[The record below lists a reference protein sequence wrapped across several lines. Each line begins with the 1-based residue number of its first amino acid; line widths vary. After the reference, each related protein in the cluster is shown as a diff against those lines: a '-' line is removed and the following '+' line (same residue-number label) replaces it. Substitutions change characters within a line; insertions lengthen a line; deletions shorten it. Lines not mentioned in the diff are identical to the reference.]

1 MDDLNMYQRILIPL
15 ENTAYDD
22 AILHHVKK
30 LARLCNSSLVVVHVA
45 DGWAARNIHQLE
57 LRESEEMRKDREYLE
72 KRAADL
78 VTEGF
83 EVDAILAGGDPAQE
97 ISAAAERE
105 KCDLIAMSTHGHK
118 FLADLVYGSVAE
130 GVRHRSTIP
139 VLMVRGHPTPKST
152 EAKQPL

>member
-1 MDDLNMYQRILIPL
+1 MYQRILIPL

-22 AILHHVKK
+22 AILEHVKK
-30 LARLCNSSLVVVHVA
+30 LARLCNASLVVVHVA

-130 GVRHRSTIP
+130 GVRHRSNIP
-139 VLMVRGHPTPKST
+139 VLMVRGHPTPKSA
-152 EAKQPL
+152 EAKQSP

>member
-1 MDDLNMYQRILIPL
+1 MYQRILIPL
-15 ENTAYDD
+15 ENSAYDE
-22 AILHHVKK
+22 AILQHVRK
-30 LARLCNSSLVVVHVA
+30 LARVCKASLVVMHVA

-57 LRESEEMRKDREYLE
+57 LRESEEMHTDREYLE
-72 KRAADL
+72 KTAAAL

-97 ISAAAERE
+97 ISAVAERE

-139 VLMVRGHPTPKST
+139 VLMVRGHPASKAAES
-152 EAKQPL
+152 KQPQ

>member
-1 MDDLNMYQRILIPL
+1 MDDLTMYQRILIPL

-22 AILHHVKK
+22 AILHHVKE
-30 LARLCNSSLVVVHVA
+30 LARLCKSSLVVMHVA

-139 VLMVRGHPTPKST
+139 VLMVRGHPLPKPA
-152 EAKQPL
+152 EPKPPQ